1 MSVPV
6 PMSVPMSAA
15 GLKGPV
21 AIAGAGSIG
30 CFIGAVLAAAGHKV
44 ILLGRPR
51 VLDAIRKTGLV
62 ASDFAGFSCTIQ
74 AEALTL
80 SHDPSCLSEAAMVLV
95 TVKSGSTAAIAQD
108 IARHAPVAAP
118 VISLQ
123 NGLDNA
129 ATLRAALPQRDV
141 RAAMVPFNVVPN
153 GKNGSA
159 AWHRATSGDIVIQSG
174 PGDLA
179 SFLGAPGLDVV
190 ESNDIVAVQWGKLLL
205 NLNNAINALSG
216 LTLLEQ
222 LKSRDW
228 RRLMADQM
236 AEALAVLKAAQIPV
250 TSTTPLPAWMGPH
263 VLRLP
268 TPLFARVAA
277 QMLTIDPMAR
287 TSMAYDLA
295 AGRKTEIDSL
305 QGEILTLAARHGMI
319 APLAQQ
325 ISNQIAL
332 ATDTG
337 VTAPRLQP
345 ADLRPPQR
353 RYVSP

>member
-1 MSVPV
+1 MKFDPASLRFD
-6 PMSVPMSAA
+6 AQ
-15 GLKGPV
+15 GLIP
-21 AIAGAGSIG
+21 
-30 CFIGAVLAAAGHKV
+30 
-44 ILLGRPR
+44 
-51 VLDAIRKTGLV
+51 
-62 ASDFAGFSCTIQ
+62 
-74 AEALTL
+74 
-80 SHDPSCLSEAAMVLV
+80 
-95 TVKSGSTAAIAQD
+95 AIAQD
-108 IARHAPVAAP
+108 IAQHAPVAAP

-123 NGLDNA
+123 NGLNNVD
-129 ATLRAALPQRDV
+129 TLRAALPQRDV

-153 GKNGSA
+153 GKDGSA

-174 PGDLA
+174 PGDLG
-179 SFLGAPGLDVV
+179 SFLSAPGLGVV
-190 ESNDIVAVQWGKLLL
+190 ESDDIVAVQWGKLLL

-228 RRLMADQM
+228 RCLMADQM
-236 AEALAVLKAAQIPV
+236 AEALAVLKAAQIRV

-268 TPLFARVAA
+268 TPLFTRVAA

-337 VTAPRLQP
+337 ITAPRLRP